1 MTTLAPEAPAAIPDL
16 PARPKHQR
24 SFGDRIFRLLL
35 VFCASTVLIIISGIV
50 YYLISRS
57 GEAWRYQ
64 GWHMLTSFKWA
75 PRGLPPSFGF
85 LGWLIGSVVIAT
97 VALVVALPI
106 SIATALAINEYAPR
120 RVRRALTALVDL
132 LAALPSI
139 VFGMWGLFVLDPH
152 LLPTTQW
159 MAKHLSFIPIF
170 RTSGRNLGNSLFE
183 AGLVVAIMIIPI
195 ITSISREVMA
205 QTPRDQ
211 CEAALALGGTR
222 WGMITDVIFP
232 FSRSG
237 IIGGAMLGLGRALG
251 ETIAVSIILL
261 SSDTFSSHIL
271 EPGGRSISAVIVQ
284 EFQGSSTR
292 EQSALVVAGLTLFLV
307 TLAVNISARVVTSRA
322 ARI

>member
-1 MTTLAPEAPAAIPDL
+1 V
-16 PARPKHQR
+16 
-24 SFGDRIFRLLL
+24 L
-35 VFCASTVLIIISGIV
+35 VIIVGIV
-50 YYLISRS
+50 YYLVSKS
-57 GEAWRYQ
+57 GDAWRFQ
-64 GWHMLTSFKWA
+64 GLKMLTSFKWA

-85 LGWLIGSVVIAT
+85 LGWLIGSVIIAV

-120 RVRRALTALVDL
+120 GLRRWLTSLVDL

-139 VFGMWGLFVLDPH
+139 VFGLWGLFILDPH
-152 LLPTTQW
+152 LLATTHW
-159 MAKHLSFIPIF
+159 IAKYLGFIPIF
-170 RTSGRNLGNSLFE
+170 RTSGGTLGHSLFE

-195 ITSISREVMA
+195 ITSISREVMS

-251 ETIAVSIILL
+251 ETIAVSIIL
-261 SSDTFSSHIL
+261 SSRDTFSAHIL
-271 EPGGRSISAVIVQ
+271 EPGARSISQVIVS
-284 EFQGSSTR
+284 EIQGSSNL

-307 TLAVNISARVVTSRA
+307 TLAVNLSARAITSRG
-322 ARI
+322 ARV